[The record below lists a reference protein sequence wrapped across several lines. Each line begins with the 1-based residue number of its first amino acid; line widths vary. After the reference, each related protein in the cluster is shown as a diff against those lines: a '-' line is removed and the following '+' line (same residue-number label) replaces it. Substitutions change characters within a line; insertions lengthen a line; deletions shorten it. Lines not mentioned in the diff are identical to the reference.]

1 MPKFD
6 ECVRYAA
13 ISDIG
18 MRRQNNQDSLNAML
32 APDPEYWQQRGHL
45 FVVADGMGAH
55 AAGELASKLA
65 ADDIPMTYG
74 KHTEL
79 EPAAA
84 LQQAIIEANRK
95 INQKGRAN
103 SEFQGMGTTCSSLL
117 LLPAGAVIG
126 HVGDSRIYRLRGD
139 VLDQMTFD
147 HSLVWEMRATGKIP
161 AGADNIHL
169 PKNIITRSLGPN
181 SEVQVDVEGP
191 LPIKAGDVYLLCS
204 DGLTGPITDLELAA
218 VLKAMPPDDAV
229 RTLVDL
235 ANLRGGP
242 DNITVIV
249 VQVVALPGEAVDIEM
264 KQSSKLSPTLLL
276 LGLAS
281 VFLLAAVALFFV
293 QYKLLAFLCAA
304 VALVGV
310 IVAILQRLDT
320 ATTTDGG
327 TRAAK
332 MGAAPYVSFDA
343 GPAAEVVEEFHRVAR
358 ELQSSAIA
366 SKRQVD
372 WQKFEQR
379 TAAAESARQQ
389 GDLVAAVRHFGGAI
403 SFAVEQLKQQ
413 GSTKSPSDSHV
424 DLL

>member
-1 MPKFD
+1 
-6 ECVRYAA
+6 
-13 ISDIG
+13 

-65 ADDIPMTYG
+65 VDHIPLTYG

-84 LQQAIIEANRK
+84 LQQAIIEANLK
-95 INQKGRAN
+95 INQKGQAN

-147 HSLVWEMRATGKIP
+147 HSLVWEMRASGQIP
-161 AGADNIHL
+161 AGADTIHL

-191 LPIKAGDVYLLCS
+191 LPVKAGDVYLLCS

-218 VLKAMPPDDAV
+218 ILKAMPPDDAV

-249 VQVVALPGEAVDIEM
+249 VQVVALPEEAVDIETQQ
-264 KQSSKLSPTLLL
+264 KSKFSSTALLL
-276 LGLAS
+276 ALAG
-281 VFLLAAVALFFV
+281 VFLLATVVLLFAQF
-293 QYKLLAFLCAA
+293 KLPAFLCAA
-304 VALVGV
+304 VALVAV

-320 ATTTDGG
+320 GTTTDGG

-332 MGAAPYVSFDA
+332 MGGAPYVSFDA
-343 GPAAEVVEEFHRVAR
+343 GPNAEVVEKFHRVAQ
-358 ELQSSAIA
+358 ELQTSASA
-366 SKRQVD
+366 SGRQVD

-403 SFAVEQLKQQ
+403 SFAVEELKQQ
-413 GSTKSPSDSHV
+413 GPTKSPSDSHV
-424 DLL
+424 DLF